1 MPPTTRIALRTY
13 IAAMLLSPVVG
24 YFEPGETPPA
34 PPGSTAILI
43 AVVLFFV
50 LPLLGFLAL
59 VIYKAYRGRN
69 WARLV
74 LTVLTVCGALLYIEH
89 VLALF
94 AVSPV
99 VAIIQ
104 ASLTIVELVA
114 VAFLF
119 TGPSNAWYRAQATQ
133 VDQAGA

>member
-1 MPPTTRIALRTY
+1 MPPVTRTAFRIY

-24 YFEPGETPPA
+24 YFEPGEIPPVPPEATP
-34 PPGSTAILI
+34 ILL
-43 AVVLFFV
+43 AVVLLFV
-50 LPLLGFLAL
+50 LPFFGVIAL
-59 VIYKAYRGRN
+59 IIYKAYRGRN

-74 LTVLTVCGALLYIEH
+74 LAVFTACGAVLYIEH

-94 AVSPV
+94 AASPV

-104 ASLTIVELVA
+104 ASLAIVEVVA

-119 TGPSNAWYRAQATQ
+119 SGPSNAWYRAQATQ
-133 VDQAGA
+133 VDQAAA